1 MNSTERLI
9 SYATTASLIA
19 LASPAWAQSKL
30 DADSIRLW
38 GGTYSTNCGNP
49 AAPRLRVV
57 SDALM
62 VEQNNKRLTGRNVQA
77 QHSYYG
83 NSPPPDFQVALVGEV
98 RRDVQLLFEV
108 YQDKSGLYITVAG
121 DRDVQAALG
130 KALLGQ
136 KYRSCDAPRR
146 PATPPPAPAA
156 ASAPGG
162 EPMVNPWDLL
172 QDPKFKSAYYRALGP
187 KVKEGWLA
195 DLDGPATPTTK
206 MNVAGN
212 EYVFAKSCKNHDCG
226 DNNVVLLYSAAQGK
240 VYGKVFERRR
250 ASFIGNPSPAV
261 AAELDRLWVA
271 EWRQN
276 Q

>member
-49 AAPRLRVV
+49 SAPRLRVV

-77 QHSYYG
+77 QHSFFG
-83 NSPPPDFQVALVGEV
+83 NSPPPDYQVALASEV
-98 RRDVQLLFEV
+98 RRDIQLLFIV
-108 YQDKSGLYITVAG
+108 YQDRSGLYIVPDG
-121 DRDVQAALG
+121 DREVQAALG
-130 KALLGQ
+130 KALVGQ
-136 KYRSCDAPRR
+136 KYRSCDAAGR
-146 PATPPPAPAA
+146 PATPAPAA
-156 ASAPGG
+156 APASVG
-162 EPMVNPWDLL
+162 EPMINPWDLL
-172 QDPKFKSAYYRALGP
+172 QDPKFKPVYYRALGA
-187 KVKEGWLA
+187 KVNERWLT

-206 MNVAGN
+206 INVAGN

-240 VYGKVFERRR
+240 VYGKVFDRRR
-250 ASFIGNPSPAV
+250 ASLIGNPPPAV

-276 Q
+276 R

>member
-1 MNSTERLI
+1 MNSTGRLI
-9 SYATTASLIA
+9 RCAMTAAVIAATT
-19 LASPAWAQSKL
+19 PAWAQSKL
-30 DADSIRLW
+30 DGDAMRMW

-57 SDALM
+57 SDAL
-62 VEQNNKRLTGRNVQA
+62 VIEQNNKRMTGRNVQA
-77 QHSYYG
+77 AHSFYG
-83 NSPPPDFQVALVGEV
+83 NSPPPDYQVALVSEV
-98 RRDVQLLFEV
+98 RRDVQLLFIV
-108 YQDKSGLYITVAG
+108 FQDRSGLYINVSG
-121 DRDVQAALG
+121 DREVEAALG

-136 KYRSCDAPRR
+136 KYRSCDAARR

-156 ASAPGG
+156 ASAGG

-226 DNNVVLLYSAAQGK
+226 DNNVVMLYSAAQGK

-261 AAELDRLWVA
+261 AAELDRLWLA
-271 EWRQN
+271 EWRQGR
-276 Q
+276 

>member
-1 MNSTERLI
+1 MNTTGRLI
-9 SYATTASLIA
+9 PYAITGLIA
-19 LASPAWAQSKL
+19 AAAPAWSQSRL
-30 DADSIRLW
+30 DADSMKLW
-38 GGTYSTNCGNP
+38 GGTYSTNCSDP

-77 QHSYYG
+77 AHSFFG
-83 NSPPPDFQVALVGEV
+83 NSPPPDYQVALVSEV
-98 RRDVQLLFEV
+98 RRDLQLLFIV
-108 YQDKSGLYITVAG
+108 YQDRSGLYITVDG

-130 KALLGQ
+130 KPLLGQ
-136 KYRSCDAPRR
+136 KYRSCDAARR
-146 PATPPPAPAA
+146 PATPAPAPAA
-156 ASAPGG
+156 ASAPGS

-172 QDPKFKSAYYRALGP
+172 KDPNFKSTYYRALGP
-187 KVKEGWLA
+187 KVKEYWLA
-195 DLDGPATPTTK
+195 DLNGPATPTTK
-206 MNVAGN
+206 INVAGS

-240 VYGKVFERRR
+240 VYGKVFDRRR
-250 ASFIGNPSPAV
+250 ASLIGNPPPAL

-276 Q
+276 R